1 MSTDEITQKIQSLD
15 SQKIGK
21 ILNSRW
27 GWIPL
32 IVASFVTIAKLPPE
46 QRDGAI
52 EAISNM
58 IQALGDIGPATV
70 YIIGGYGLLSF
81 SISHIVRPYLRSR
94 DDYTAVIQGVENR
107 FSELSTACNLLTST
121 ISNNHTKQN
130 NTLQELLLHVKGI
143 EHKD

>member
-1 MSTDEITQKIQSLD
+1 MSSDEIVKKMQTLD
-15 SQKIGK
+15 MDKLIELAK
-21 ILNSRW
+21 TKW

-32 IVASFVTIAKLPPE
+32 LVASFWVIAKIPAD

-52 EAISNM
+52 EAVANI
-58 IQALGDIGPATV
+58 ITALDRIGPAAV
-70 YIIGGYGLLSF
+70 YILGGYGLLRF
-81 SISHIVRPYLRSR
+81 FISHIWLPYLRSR

-107 FSELSTACNLLTST
+107 FSELSTACNLLTNT